1 MITIQVDKIVN
12 HHLQIMQYETTK
24 TYAMIYITAINVIEA
39 RLPNKIGR
47 VLRPLAWSLTL
58 SRILLAMLIRP
69 IVITIG
75 ILIQTTK
82 LLILP
87 VCMKNANKII
97 IIPMNKPEN
106 SSPKGVQEIG
116 IGPCINSQ
124 LPYKRFLLE

>member
-1 MITIQVDKIVN
+1 
-12 HHLQIMQYETTK
+12 
-24 TYAMIYITAINVIEA
+24 MIYITAINVIEA

-106 SSPKGVQEIG
+106 SSPRNWHWAT
-116 IGPCINSQ
+116 CI
-124 LPYKRFLLE
+124 